1 MSDIKIPGVLWV
13 ILLVFGLTAVKEY
26 VPEPF
31 YVELA
36 VVLVLAVLKAMNLG
50 TKELDELGDI
60 IDLLRKKTPPEQ
72 ATPAALSAS
81 RHLKDEPERE
91 AASYNRVVRWLA
103 G

>member
-13 ILLVFGLTAVKEY
+13 ILLVFGLAVVKEY

-36 VVLVLAVLKAMNLG
+36 VVLVLAVLKALNLG
-50 TKELDELGDI
+50 TKELDEMGEI

-72 ATPAALSAS
+72 ASPAALKAS
-81 RHLKDEPERE
+81 RNLSEEPERK
-91 AASYNRVVRWLA
+91 AASYNGIVRWLA